1 MNETKLAPAVL
12 ICIMALA
19 VASGVGFAVS
29 QGMFH
34 VDQKPSG
41 NNAID
46 ENVWKGLIQKS
57 QLQGDPI
64 GDPRPNKMGR

>member
-29 QGMFH
+29 QVMFH
-34 VDQKPSG
+34 GAQEPSR

-64 GDPRPNKMGR
+64 GDPRPNRMGR

>member
-1 MNETKLAPAVL
+1 
-12 ICIMALA
+12 MALA

-34 VDQKPSG
+34 VGQKPSG

>member
-1 MNETKLAPAVL
+1 
-12 ICIMALA
+12 MALA
-19 VASGVGFAVS
+19 VAAGVGFAVS

-34 VDQKPSG
+34 VGQKPSG

>member
-12 ICIMALA
+12 ICIMALT
-19 VASGVGFAVS
+19 VAFGIGFAVS
-29 QGMFH
+29 QVMFH
-34 VDQKPSG
+34 EAQEPSG

-46 ENVWKGLIQKS
+46 QKVWNGWIQKS

-64 GDPRPNKMGR
+64 GDPRPNRMGR